1 MNIGELRSGNLVSY
15 KGHHCEV
22 MYIDTFR
29 RDVYIDLSPHRD
41 VEIFEEELEKSSVS
55 HYYYV
60 RVSIS
65 CLNPIN
71 IDEGLVEKLKIDNRQ
86 ISHYLTDITNNNKV
100 LSVLKIR
107 WDQSSIEESNVFMID
122 IDETLVGDNLEFIN
136 DYGGS
141 IFEMSHIR
149 YIHQVQNIY
158 FTLTGKEL

>member
-15 KGHHCEV
+15 KGYHCEV
-22 MYIDTFR
+22 KFVDTFR
-29 RDVYIDLSPHRD
+29 RDVYIDLTPYRD

-55 HYYYV
+55 HYHYV

-71 IDEGLVEKLKIDNRQ
+71 IDEGLVKKLKIDNRE
-86 ISHYLTDITNNNKV
+86 ISQYLTDITNHNKV
-100 LSVLKIR
+100 LSTLKIR
-107 WDQSSIEESNVFMID
+107 WDESCIEESNVFMID

-149 YIHQVQNIY
+149 YIHQVQNLY

>member
-15 KGHHCEV
+15 KGYQCEV
-22 MYIDTFR
+22 KFVDTFR
-29 RDVYIDLSPHRD
+29 RDVYIDLTPYRD
-41 VEIFEEELEKSSVS
+41 VEIFKEELEKSSVS
-55 HYYYV
+55 HYDYV

-71 IDEGLVEKLKIDNRQ
+71 INYELVKKLKIDRRE
-86 ISHYLTDITNNNKV
+86 ISYYLTDITDNTKIF
-100 LSVLKIR
+100 SVLKIR
-107 WDQSSIEESNVFMID
+107 WDESCIEQSNVFMID
-122 IDETLVGDNLEFIN
+122 IDQTEVDEYLEFKA
-136 DYGGS
+136 DYGGA